1 MIGNLLQPELVELIA
16 KRDFT
21 QLRAILCDF
30 SAADLA
36 EIFFDLKPD
45 DEAVLLRIL
54 PNDVAAQVFEYLPV
68 DDQEKMLHALGTEKV
83 AQILNDIA
91 PDDRTALLEELPSAA
106 TQKLLALLLP
116 EERKIATDLLG
127 YPKSSIGR
135 RMTPHYVAI
144 QQNWTVSEV
153 LAHLR
158 EEKDKIDSMSQLY
171 VVDSKGHLV
180 DYVRLRNLVVAPL
193 QMSVLELLENQP
205 VSLRATDDQ
214 EIAVATFKKYDSTIL
229 PVVDSKDVLVG
240 VVTVDDVLDV
250 AEREATEDIQ
260 KLGGV
265 EALDAPYL
273 KIDIMGMVRKRAPW
287 LVILFLSEML
297 TSTAMTFFQ
306 DEISKALVLVLFL
319 PLIMSSGG
327 NSGSQATSLI
337 IRAMA
342 LGEVTLG
349 HWWNVMRREIVS
361 GFLLGLILGVI
372 GFIRICAWQYAF
384 HTYGPHWLRVAFTI
398 LFSLIGVVL
407 WGTLSGSMLP
417 FLLKRVGLDPAASS
431 APFVATL
438 VDVTGIVIYFHVAVW
453 TLSGSLLAK
462 PAPGIVPLDYKQ
474 TPDFISALAPLPDVW
489 EVEKVYLN
497 TNTDVLHVQIHESDK
512 FLKGLT
518 CDKCGGPL
526 EITGHEQQQTWS
538 FPETMGHRTV
548 IDCSLPQLRCKKC
561 GAVPEKFPITLP
573 WEEKGKLISPQT
585 RLDRPPK
592 VSPWEFPYLVPA
604 ASAG

>member
-1 MIGNLLQPELVELIA
+1 
-16 KRDFT
+16 
-21 QLRAILCDF
+21 
-30 SAADLA
+30 
-36 EIFFDLKPD
+36 
-45 DEAVLLRIL
+45 
-54 PNDVAAQVFEYLPV
+54 
-68 DDQEKMLHALGTEKV
+68 MLHALGTEKV

-106 TQKLLALLLP
+106 TQKLLALLQP

-127 YPKSSIGR
+127 YPKGSIGR

-158 EEKDKIDSMSQLY
+158 DEKDKIDSMSQLY

-180 DYVRLRNLVVAPL
+180 DYVRLRNLVIAPL
-193 QMSVLELLENQP
+193 QMSVLELLENQQI
-205 VSLRATDDQ
+205 SLRATDDQ
-214 EIAVATFKKYDSTIL
+214 ETAVATFKKYDSTIL
-229 PVVDSKDVLVG
+229 PVVDSKNVLVG

-306 DEISKALVLVLFL
+306 DEISKAIVLVLFL

-342 LGEVTLG
+342 LGEVTLS
-349 HWWNVMRREIVS
+349 HWWNVMRREIFS

-372 GFIRICAWQYAF
+372 GFIRITIWHFAF
-384 HTYGPHWLRVAFTI
+384 RTYGVHWMLVALTI

-417 FLLKRVGLDPAASS
+417 FLLKRIGLDPAASS

-438 VDVTGIVIYFHVAVW
+438 VDVTGIVIYFHVAMW
-453 TLSGSLLAK
+453 TLGGNLLA
-462 PAPGIVPLDYKQ
+462 APPQGIVPLDYKQ
-474 TPDFISALAPLPDVW
+474 TPDTVSALLSLPSEW

-497 TNTDVLHVQIHESDK
+497 TNDDVLRIVIHESDS
-512 FLKGLT
+512 FIKGLT
-518 CDKCGGPL
+518 CEKCGGPL
-526 EITGHEQQQTWS
+526 EIVGHEKPQTWS
-538 FPETMGHRTV
+538 YPDTLGHHTQ
-548 IDCSLPQLRCKKC
+548 IECSLPRLRCKNC
-561 GAVPEKFPITLP
+561 TAVPEKFPVKLP
-573 WEEKGKLISPQT
+573 WVEKGKLIPTVT
-585 RLDRPPK
+585 RLEFLPK
-592 VSPWEFPYLVPA
+592 TSPGIYPHFAPA
-604 ASAG
+604 FAAG